1 MPAESAWRF
10 TVSTSQ
16 RSVGSLGFSMTCA
29 PTMRL
34 ADHLDIA
41 SEINEPAKPITADIT
56 SSALKLI
63 PPVSSTQR
71 STPSRRRVMLITATT
86 AMLVRMNKKIRFIL
100 LPPSSKNYGAQF
112 NTCRP
117 PLRYMGNAPI
127 FFKRAIGGE
136 NGKKVSCRLLDGR
149 AALRLSGSARR
160 RTGITSRGESH
171 ELRHSRFRGN
181 DGANGLFGI

>member
-1 MPAESAWRF
+1 MPMPAESAWRF

-16 RSVGSLGFSMTCA
+16 RSVGSLGFSMTSA

-41 SEINEPAKPITADIT
+41 SEISEPAKPITADIT

-71 STPSRRRVMLITATT
+71 STPSRRRGMLITATT
-86 AMLVRMNKKIRFIL
+86 ARLVRMNKKIRFIL

-112 NTCRP
+112 NTCH
-117 PLRYMGNAPI
+117 PLLHYMGNTPI
-127 FFKRAIGGE
+127 FSSAQLEGQTA
-136 NGKKVSCRLLDGR
+136 KKFHAACLDGR
-149 AALRLSGSARR
+149 AAL
-160 RTGITSRGESH
+160 
-171 ELRHSRFRGN
+171 
-181 DGANGLFGI
+181 